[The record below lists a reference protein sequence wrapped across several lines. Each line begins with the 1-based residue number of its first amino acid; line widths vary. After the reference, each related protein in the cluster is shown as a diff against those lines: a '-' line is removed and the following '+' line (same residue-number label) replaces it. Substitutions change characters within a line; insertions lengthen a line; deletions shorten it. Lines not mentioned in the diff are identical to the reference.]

1 MLRSSGFGF
10 KSNYLVLA
18 MNEKSKSYF
27 FALLA
32 IMFWSTSAVAF
43 KMALKYMDF
52 IQLLFFSSLVSFFI
66 LLIIVIQKKE
76 FDTLFTYTKKQYLNS
91 VILGLLNPVA
101 YYLVLLKAYSI
112 LPAQLA
118 QPLNYLWP
126 IMLVL
131 LSAPLLGQKL
141 NFKSLLAIFISFL
154 GVYLISSRNQPFSM
168 EFNQPLGIF
177 LAAGSS
183 IIWALFWIY
192 NVKDKRPEI
201 HKLLLSF
208 FFSLVFI
215 SIALSLFSSFKIP
228 EIQGFIVVI
237 YIGLFEMGITYV
249 LWLKALQLADRS
261 DKISNLVFIAPF
273 LSLIWIYL
281 ILGEHIYGT
290 TIIGLGF
297 IIAGIFLNRLL
308 MKKSKS

>member
-1 MLRSSGFGF
+1 
-10 KSNYLVLA
+10 
-18 MNEKSKSYF
+18 MNKISKSYL

-32 IMFWSTSAVAF
+32 ILFWSTAAVAF

-52 IQLLFFSSLVSFFI
+52 IQLLFFSSLTSFLF
-66 LLIIVIQKKE
+66 LLIIIILKKE
-76 FDTLFTYTKKQYLNS
+76 FKTLFTYSKKQYLNS
-91 VILGLLNPVA
+91 VMLGFLNPFA

-141 NFKSLLAIFISFL
+141 NYRSLIAIFISFF
-154 GVYLISSRNQPFSM
+154 GVYLISSRNQAFSLEIDQPF
-168 EFNQPLGIF
+168 GIL

-201 HKLLLSF
+201 HKLVLSF
-208 FFSLVFI
+208 FFSLFFI
-215 SIALSLFSSFKIP
+215 IIALSLFSSFEIP
-228 EIQGFIVVI
+228 ETKGLIFAF
-237 YIGLFEMGITYV
+237 YIGLFEMGVTYV
-249 LWLKALQLADRS
+249 LWLKALQCADRS
-261 DKISNLVFIAPF
+261 DRISNLVFISPF
-273 LSLIWIYL
+273 FSLIWIYL
-281 ILGEHIYGT
+281 ILGENIYNT
-290 TIIGLGF
+290 TIAGLVF
-297 IIAGIFLNRLL
+297 IILGIFANRILI
-308 MKKSKS
+308 KKTSS